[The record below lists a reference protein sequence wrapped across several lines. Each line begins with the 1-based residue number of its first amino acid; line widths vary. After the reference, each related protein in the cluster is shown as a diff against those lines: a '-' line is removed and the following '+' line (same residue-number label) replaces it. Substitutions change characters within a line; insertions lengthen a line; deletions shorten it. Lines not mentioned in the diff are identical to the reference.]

1 MADCGAAGSALDR
14 TVSALASATLG
25 TSAHGGTS
33 GSQQAVAAAGKAVA
47 SLLGSTAATAGGAG
61 AMSSA
66 GSMAVGSGG
75 LMPTAP
81 PDRLYL
87 PGQLRHPPQP
97 TQQQRQPA
105 RLDATMNEAW
115 NSGGAHSHS
124 HSHAL
129 AHSQQAPPGVMH
141 HPMMAHPPHHAHAH
155 AAAMA
160 RAQHAEQMHMANMQ
174 MNMMMMQK
182 QQQHQHQQMM
192 MMRQQQ
198 QRQAVQTQSQ
208 AVEAKQQIHVGAS
221 NVSDKTEGQAKTRTR
236 QQASPSAVAES
247 SVASPA
253 LETVAD
259 SWHDGLEEDFMSSM
273 RQYRATEAD
282 DVKTVGEDN
291 DDDDDEESV
300 LGHEGYVEGASID
313 QLAEAWAK
321 AEEEAQAEAQQQRE
335 NYRAQYGE
343 EFAYDPTDMAAAYA
357 DPATSAA
364 AELDAEE
371 VGLAPY
377 DFSEASAPHP
387 DEDALRKTNYFD
399 EGMKH
404 FDAGNMSEAIQAF
417 ETELRHVDADNSDAW
432 RMLGRCHAE
441 NDQDRKAIA
450 CLERAVDRD
459 PYSVEALLL
468 LGTSYVNEL
477 DHPRALRN
485 LKAWATHN
493 PMYAGME
500 LPSLEGATSAESAT
514 SLPEERERMA
524 LEEAKKL
531 LEKAIEVD
539 PTHAADAMEA
549 LGVVCNVSREYDSA
563 IDHFKK
569 AIDLRPDDY
578 QLWNKLGATLANSNR
593 SDEALPAYHKALEL
607 KPKYARAWL
616 NMAISH
622 ANLHNY
628 DEAARCYLQ
637 TLSLNPSATHVWS
650 YLRIALTCAERWD
663 LLPLAASQNLTAFK
677 EYFDFV

>member
-25 TSAHGGTS
+25 ASAHGGTN

-47 SLLGSTAATAGGAG
+47 SLLGTTAATAGGAG
-61 AMSSA
+61 GA
-66 GSMAVGSGG
+66 GAMAVGGGGG
-75 LMPTAP
+75 LMPAAP

-87 PGQLRHPPQP
+87 PGQPRHP
-97 TQQQRQPA
+97 RQPA
-105 RLDATMNEAW
+105 QQQGQPPRHHAAMDEAW
-115 NSGGAHSHS
+115 NSASGGAQAHPAPL
-124 HSHAL
+124 HA
-129 AHSQQAPPGVMH
+129 QQAPPPGVMH
-141 HPMMAHPPHHAHAH
+141 HPAMMAHPPLQTHPH
-155 AAAMA
+155 AAAIMA
-160 RAQHAEQMHMANMQ
+160 RTQHAEQMHMANMQ
-174 MNMMMMQK
+174 MNMMMMHQ
-182 QQQHQHQQMM
+182 QQQHQQMIMMQQHHQQH
-192 MMRQQQ
+192 Q
-198 QRQAVQTQSQ
+198 QRQALQAKSQ
-208 AVEAKQQIHVGAS
+208 DAEGKETVSTAS
-221 NVSDKTEGQAKTRTR
+221 NISDQAKGQVKNRTR
-236 QQASPSAVAES
+236 QQTPT
-247 SVASPA
+247 
-253 LETVAD
+253 LETAAE
-259 SWHDGLEEDFMSSM
+259 SWHDGLEEDFVSTM
-273 RQYRATEAD
+273 RQYRTTEAD

-291 DDDDDEESV
+291 DDYEEESV

-313 QLAEAWAK
+313 QLAAAWAE
-321 AEEEAQAEAQQQRE
+321 AEEEAQAEAQKRRE
-335 NYRAQYGE
+335 DYRAQYGE
-343 EFAYDPTDMAAAYA
+343 DFAYDPTDMAAAYS

-364 AELDAEE
+364 AELDTEE
-371 VGLAPY
+371 VGMAPY
-377 DFSEASAPHP
+377 DFNEASAPHP
-387 DEDALRKTNYFD
+387 DEDTLRNTNYFD
-399 EGMKH
+399 EGMRH

-500 LPSLEGATSAESAT
+500 LPSLDGATSAEMAAAS
-514 SLPEERERMA
+514 SPEERERMA

-531 LEKAIEVD
+531 LLKAIEVD
-539 PTHAADAMEA
+539 PTQAADAMEA
-549 LGVVCNVSREYDSA
+549 VGVVCNVSREYDSA
-563 IDHFKK
+563 IDYFKK

-637 TLSLNPSATHVWS
+637 TLSLNPGATHVWS

-663 LLPLAASQNLTAFK
+663 LLPLAASQNLAGFK
-677 EYFDFV
+677 EYFDFVQY

>member
-14 TVSALASATLG
+14 TVSALASAASSHLG
-25 TSAHGGTS
+25 GD

-47 SLLGSTAATAGGAG
+47 SLLGNTAATAGGG
-61 AMSSA
+61 AMSA
-66 GSMAVGSGG
+66 GSMVGGG
-75 LMPTAP
+75 GGVLPAAP

-87 PGQLRHPPQP
+87 PGQPRQHQQQRPRLQ
-97 TQQQRQPA
+97 QQQRQPA
-105 RLDATMNEAW
+105 MHHSTMDEVW
-115 NSGGAHSHS
+115 NGTSSVMM
-124 HSHAL
+124 
-129 AHSQQAPPGVMH
+129 PPPVHH
-141 HPMMAHPPHHAHAH
+141 HPMMAHPPHSHPH

-174 MNMMMMQK
+174 MNMMMMQ
-182 QQQHQHQQMM
+182 QQQQQMM
-192 MMRQQQ
+192 MMQQQ
-198 QRQAVQTQSQ
+198 QQQVVQSQ
-208 AVEAKQQIHVGAS
+208 AQNTEAKQKAAS
-221 NVSDKTEGQAKTRTR
+221 STLANDKSKTQRKSRTR
-236 QQASPSAVAES
+236 QQSPADVAES
-247 SVASPA
+247 SVSSPSSA
-253 LETVAD
+253 LEAAAEN
-259 SWHDGLEEDFMSSM
+259 WHDGLEEDFVSGI
-273 RQYRATEAD
+273 RQYRAAED
-282 DVKTVGEDN
+282 DVKTVGED
-291 DDDDDEESV
+291 DEEESV

-313 QLAEAWAK
+313 QLAAAWAQ
-321 AEEEAQAEAQQQRE
+321 AEEEARAESQQQQE
-335 NYRAQYGE
+335 DYRAQYGE
-343 EFAYDPTDMAAAYA
+343 DFAYDPADIAAAYA
-357 DPATSAA
+357 DPATSVA

-371 VGLAPY
+371 VGMAPY
-377 DFSEASAPHP
+377 DFSEASEPHP
-387 DEDALRKTNYFD
+387 DEDVLRKTNYFE
-399 EGMKH
+399 EGIKH
-404 FDAGNMSEAIQAF
+404 FDAGNMTEAIQAF
-417 ETELRHVDADNSDAW
+417 ETELRHVDCDNSDAW

-500 LPSLEGATSAESAT
+500 LPSMEGASSAEAAT
-514 SLPEERERMA
+514 SSPEERERMA
-524 LEEAKKL
+524 LEDAKKL
-531 LEKAIEVD
+531 LKKAIEVD
-539 PTHAADAMEA
+539 PTQAADAMEA

-563 IDHFKK
+563 IDHFRK

-637 TLSLNPSATHVWS
+637 TLSLNPAATHIWS

-663 LLPLAASQNLTAFK
+663 LLPLAASQNLTGFK
-677 EYFDFV
+677 EHFDFVQY

>member
-1 MADCGAAGSALDR
+1 
-14 TVSALASATLG
+14 
-25 TSAHGGTS
+25 
-33 GSQQAVAAAGKAVA
+33 
-47 SLLGSTAATAGGAG
+47 
-61 AMSSA
+61 
-66 GSMAVGSGG
+66 
-75 LMPTAP
+75 
-81 PDRLYL
+81 
-87 PGQLRHPPQP
+87 
-97 TQQQRQPA
+97 
-105 RLDATMNEAW
+105 
-115 NSGGAHSHS
+115 
-124 HSHAL
+124 
-129 AHSQQAPPGVMH
+129 
-141 HPMMAHPPHHAHAH
+141 MMD
-155 AAAMA
+155 
-160 RAQHAEQMHMANMQ
+160 
-174 MNMMMMQK
+174 
-182 QQQHQHQQMM
+182 
-192 MMRQQQ
+192 
-198 QRQAVQTQSQ
+198 
-208 AVEAKQQIHVGAS
+208 AKQSAAPNISARNKSKAQTK
-221 NVSDKTEGQAKTRTR
+221 NTTRH
-236 QQASPSAVAES
+236 QSPAAVAES

-253 LETVAD
+253 LETAAE
-259 SWHDGLEEDFMSSM
+259 SWHDGLEEDFVTNL
-273 RQYRATEAD
+273 RQYRPAED
-282 DVKTVGEDN
+282 DVKTVGGEG
-291 DDDDDEESV
+291 DEVDEANH

-313 QLAEAWAK
+313 QLAAAWAQ
-321 AEEEAQAEAQQQRE
+321 AEEEAGAEAQQQE
-335 NYRAQYGE
+335 KDYRAQYGE
-343 EFAYDPTDMAAAYA
+343 DFAYDPTDMAAAYA

-371 VGLAPY
+371 VAMAPY
-377 DFSEASAPHP
+377 EFSEVSAPHP
-387 DEDALRKTNYFD
+387 VEDTLRMTNYFD

-404 FDAGNMSEAIQAF
+404 FDAGNMSEAIGAF

-500 LPSLEGATSAESAT
+500 LPSLEGAASAEASA
-514 SLPEERERMA
+514 SSPEERERTA

-531 LEKAIEVD
+531 LEKAIDVD
-539 PTHAADAMEA
+539 PTQAADAMEA
-549 LGVVCNVSREYDSA
+549 LGVVCNVSREYDAA
-563 IDHFKK
+563 IDHFRK

-578 QLWNKLGATLANSNR
+578 QLHNKLGATLANSNR
-593 SDEALPAYHKALEL
+593 SDEALPAYHKALQL

-637 TLSLNPSATHVWS
+637 TLSLNPAATHVWS

-663 LLPLAASQNLTAFK
+663 LLPLAASQNLAGFK
-677 EYFDFV
+677 EHFDFVQY

>member
-25 TSAHGGTS
+25 ASAHGGNN

-47 SLLGSTAATAGGAG
+47 SLLGNTAATADGAG
-61 AMSSA
+61 AMSA
-66 GSMAVGSGG
+66 GSAMAVGGGGG
-75 LMPTAP
+75 LMPAAP

-87 PGQLRHPPQP
+87 PGQPRHPSQP
-97 TQQQRQPA
+97 TRTQRQVQPA
-105 RLDATMNEAW
+105 SHHATMDEAW
-115 NSGGAHSHS
+115 NSGRAQAQAHPAHV
-124 HSHAL
+124 HA
-129 AHSQQAPPGVMH
+129 QQAPPPGVMH
-141 HPMMAHPPHHAHAH
+141 MHHPPMVAHPPHHTHPH
-155 AAAMA
+155 SAAMA
-160 RAQHAEQMHMANMQ
+160 HAQHAEQMHMANMQ
-174 MNMMMMQK
+174 MNMIMMQQQQ
-182 QQQHQHQQMM
+182 QQQHQQMIMMQQHHL
-192 MMRQQQ
+192 QQQ
-198 QRQAVQTQSQ
+198 QQQERQALQAKSQ
-208 AVEAKQQIHVGAS
+208 EAKAKQTAPSTS
-221 NVSDKTEGQAKTRTR
+221 NISDKTKGQVKNRSR
-236 QQASPSAVAES
+236 QQSPT
-247 SVASPA
+247 
-253 LETVAD
+253 LETAAE
-259 SWHDGLEEDFMSSM
+259 SWHDGLEEDFVSTM
-273 RQYRATEAD
+273 RQYRTTEAD
-282 DVKTVGEDN
+282 DVKTAGEGDGN
-291 DDDDDEESV
+291 EQEESV
-300 LGHEGYVEGASID
+300 LGHEGYVEDASID
-313 QLAEAWAK
+313 QLAAAWAK
-321 AEEEAQAEAQQQRE
+321 AEEEAQAEAQKQRE
-335 NYRAQYGE
+335 DYRAQYGE
-343 EFAYDPTDMAAAYA
+343 DFAYDPTDMAAAYA

-371 VGLAPY
+371 VGMAPY
-377 DFSEASAPHP
+377 EFSEASAPHP
-387 DEDALRKTNYFD
+387 DEDILRKTNYFD
-399 EGMKH
+399 KGMKH

-500 LPSLEGATSAESAT
+500 LPSLDGATSAAAS
-514 SLPEERERMA
+514 SPEKRERMA
-524 LEEAKKL
+524 LEEAKEL
-531 LEKAIEVD
+531 LETAIEVD
-539 PTHAADAMEA
+539 PTQAADAMEA

-563 IDHFKK
+563 INHFKK

-637 TLSLNPSATHVWS
+637 TLSLNPAATHVWS

-663 LLPLAASQNLTAFK
+663 LLPLAASQNLAGFK
-677 EYFDFV
+677 EYFDFLQY